1 MQSTRILGTGSY
13 LPPTVLTNHDLEKR
27 GLDTTHDWIVQRTG
41 VCERRIAG
49 DGVATSDL
57 GYEAG
62 VKALEMAGMS
72 AREID
77 LIMRDGESMV
87 FVEVRFRQSDAFGGA
102 LESITRSKRRRLIA
116 AANAWLQ
123 QTRCRAPARF
133 DVVTVTGDNGAPEWI
148 KNAFGVE

>member
-1 MQSTRILGTGSY
+1 MPGPTQTRGTEAETRALQLLKRAG
-13 LPPTVLTNHDLEKR
+13 LRLEQRNFHTRR
-27 GLDTTHDWIVQRTG
+27 G
-41 VCERRIAG
+41 
-49 DGVATSDL
+49 
-57 GYEAG
+57 
-62 VKALEMAGMS
+62 
-72 AREID
+72 EID